1 METER
6 SAPPL
11 LSVRGLTKEFGA
23 FRAVND
29 LDLDVYP
36 GEIVGLL
43 GPNGAGKSTLL
54 SMVLGLLAPTSGEI
68 SLFGATTHQENR
80 EARRRMSYVP
90 ETQAIYDEMI
100 ALEYVDFFREI
111 YGLPESDD
119 DVLELFER
127 LDLEKWINSRVAN
140 FSMGMKRR
148 LGLIRAIATDPDLIV
163 LDEPVANL
171 DPRGIVKVREL
182 LQQQRDLGRSVLVS
196 SHLLGEIEL
205 LADRVIVMRNG
216 SVVLEGTPSSIRDG
230 QVIGGRIEVEIAG
243 DIDQVMVALRR
254 LPFVGDV
261 RRHKDLIQIAVSSGD
276 DHRQKISQCIHDE
289 GAVVLQMTSNTVS
302 LEDMFLTATAD
313 HGSKAKT

>member
-1 METER
+1 MEQPA
-6 SAPPL
+6 SPL
-11 LSVRGLTKEFGA
+11 LEVRGLTKDFDS

-29 LDLDVYP
+29 LDLDVYA

-68 SLFGATTHQENR
+68 SLFGARTLQENR

-90 ETQAIYDEMI
+90 ETQSIYEEMI

-111 YGLPESDD
+111 YGLPKSDD
-119 DVLELFER
+119 HVLELFEQ
-127 LDLEKWINSRVAN
+127 LDLEDWIDSRVAN
-140 FSMGMKRR
+140 FSMGMKRK
-148 LGLIRAIATDPDLIV
+148 LGLVRAIATDPDLII

-196 SHLLGEIEL
+196 SHLLAEIEL

-216 SVVLEGTPSSIRDG
+216 SVVLEGTPSSIRKE
-230 QVIGGRIEVEIAG
+230 QVLGGRIEVEISG
-243 DIDQVMVALRR
+243 ETDQVIAALNA
-254 LPFVGDV
+254 LPFVDAV
-261 RRHKDLIQIAVSSGD
+261 TRRRDLIQISVSSGED
-276 DHRQKISQCIHDE
+276 RRQAISQCIQDE
-289 GAVVLQMTSNTVS
+289 GAVVLQMTSSTVS
-302 LEDMFLTATAD
+302 LEDMFLTATSD
-313 HGSKAKT
+313 HALEAKTP